1 MSTNNDAG
9 TGNYGLKDMILA
21 LKFVRENIRN
31 FGGDPG
37 KVTIFGE
44 SAGGAAVGLLNVIP
58 AANGLFHLD
67 FHVILYFKCHWMFLM
82 LLFL

>member
-1 MSTNNDAG
+1 MSTNDDAG

-58 AANGLFHLD
+58 AANGLFSP
-67 FHVILYFKCHWMFLM
+67 FIYTVVK
-82 LLFL
+82 